1 MNCDDFA
8 QRMHE
13 RLDRRWT
20 LDDDDQLSMH
30 ARQCES
36 CRAQMDAWRQIA
48 SIMPSAVE
56 VPVNDLRA
64 DEEYA
69 DEEYADEEYADEEY
83 ADEEYADEEYAS
95 DVRRAHW
102 RKTIP
107 VLAGLAAVMLFA
119 MIAARDRS
127 ETNQTLVAQATDP
140 GPRKTEL
147 APAKDDDMDP
157 ALWWRSVQD
166 RDWVGQTMPMVKSVQ
181 EGVAPIGRS
190 LMRAVTMLTIG
201 GRDQTS

>member
-1 MNCDDFA
+1 MNCDDFS

-13 RLDRRWT
+13 RLDRRRT
-20 LDDDDQLSMH
+20 LDSDDELWAH
-30 ARQCES
+30 GRQCES

-56 VPVNDLRA
+56 LPTHDAPKGDVLT
-64 DEEYA
+64 
-69 DEEYADEEYADEEY
+69 
-83 ADEEYADEEYAS
+83 S
-95 DVRRAHW
+95 GVRRNHSLG
-102 RKTIP
+102 KTLSA
-107 VLAGLAAVMLFA
+107 LAGLAAALL
-119 MIAARDRS
+119 IAVFVSWDDSHTNPTVVADAAAVDQG
-127 ETNQTLVAQATDP
+127 ETVLAQASD
-140 GPRKTEL
+140 EI
-147 APAKDDDMDP
+147 DP

-201 GRDQTS
+201 GREQTS